1 MGAFND
7 RDLFDEGAYEQED
20 AQKDKYLTFH
30 LAEEEYGVEI
40 KFVTE
45 IIGIQKITKLPDMPD
60 FIKGVINLRSKVI
73 PVIDVRVRFK
83 MDTIPYG
90 ERTCIVVV
98 SIADSAIGLI
108 VDEVSEVIDI
118 PDKDIDLPPRTS
130 SKAHRQYIKGIGK
143 VHDQVKIILD
153 LDKLLSEEEL
163 QDVVQIAQ

>member
-1 MGAFND
+1 MGAFNE
-7 RDLFDEGAYEQED
+7 RDLFDGNAYEQED
-20 AQKDKYLTFH
+20 AQKDKFLTFKI
-30 LAEEEYGVEI
+30 EDEEYGVEI
-40 KFVTE
+40 RFVTE

-60 FIKGVINLRSKVI
+60 FIKGVINLRSRLI

-90 ERTCIVVV
+90 ERTCIIVVNILDA
-98 SIADSAIGLI
+98 SIGLI

-130 SKAHRQYIKGIGK
+130 SKTHRQYIKGIGK
-143 VHDQVKIILD
+143 VNDEVKIILD

-163 QDVVQIAQ
+163 QDVAQIAQ